1 MHGVGVETHNL
12 DAHHYCHAVSL
23 DSRRDRLDA
32 CKACIQKDA
41 SKGFMQKDA
50 CKGCIQKDAC
60 NTHRVERG
68 VAGARGACILE
79 GCVHVVA
86 CDERGRRVSVERYIE
101 RESDKERDIVALAVS
116 NYET

>member
-1 MHGVGVETHNL
+1 MHGVGVATHNL

-23 DSRRDRLDA
+23 DSSRDRL
-32 CKACIQKDA
+32 
-41 SKGFMQKDA
+41 
-50 CKGCIQKDAC
+50 DAC

-79 GCVHVVA
+79 GYVHVVA
-86 CDERGRRVSVERYIE
+86 CDERGRGVSVERYIE